1 MNPNWRRIYNV
12 RGFLIDSN
20 CWLAV
25 AFDRH
30 GLHTIAVA
38 AIDKTTAEFPACFC
52 RATEQSIVRLLST
65 SAIQALYESPVIT
78 NEGAI
83 RLLHEWQSEPNVAL
97 VEEPLATRELWLRLA
112 NRNTASP
119 KLWMDAYLAAFAISG
134 ELRLVTND
142 KAFRQ
147 FEPHGLDL
155 DLLIVSL

>member
-1 MNPNWRRIYNV
+1 M
-12 RGFLIDSN
+12 RGSLIDSN

-30 GLHTIAVA
+30 GSHKAAVTTI
-38 AIDKTTAEFPACFC
+38 DETTAEFPACFC
-52 RATEQSIVRLLST
+52 RATEQSIVRLLT
-65 SAIQALYESPVIT
+65 TRAIQAIYESPIIT

-83 RLLHEWQSEPNVAL
+83 RLLNEWQSEPNVAF
-97 VEEPLATRELWLRLA
+97 VDEPAATRKLWLHLA

-134 ELRLVTND
+134 DLRFVTND
-142 KAFRQ
+142 RAFRQ

-155 DLLIVSL
+155 QLLNS

>member
-1 MNPNWRRIYNV
+1 V

-20 CWLAV
+20 VWLAV

-30 GLHTIAVA
+30 GSHVA
-38 AIDKTTAEFPACFC
+38 AVQAIDEATSEFPACFC

-65 SAIQALYESPVIT
+65 TAIQAMHESPLIT
-78 NEGAI
+78 NEDAI
-83 RLLHEWQSEPNVAL
+83 RLLNEWQSEPNVAF
-97 VEEPLATRELWLRLA
+97 VDEPVGTRELWLRLA

-119 KLWMDAYLAAFAISG
+119 KLWMDAYLAACAISG
-134 ELRLVTND
+134 NLRFVTND

-155 DLLIVSL
+155 KLLLA